1 VPFEAYVYNGASTPH
16 RIFAMLRLISQA
28 APISRSDA
36 IALMQPAGLNDNVT
50 MATDIFRTIEL
61 MGLIETTADKSRF
74 ARIGFSENVLQSVD
88 TFRAFLQ
95 QRIGGIVDDAEDHF
109 LLNQF
114 ASWYAVQDDL
124 VFTLSRSDYE
134 IRFHE
139 QLYPGAQKRLMTHA
153 QSIPAWTTWAEFI
166 GWGWQVK
173 FGSQE
178 SNFIPDCTVRIQ
190 PLLPEL
196 LPEDEPIPFGVFM
209 DRLAVR
215 CPELDGGVLFE
226 RCWEASRP
234 NERRGNRLSL
244 MLSTALRVLNQ
255 QGRIALENRADATE
269 NWMLFAAQS
278 YISRVTHIRL
288 GIER

>member
-1 VPFEAYVYNGASTPH
+1 MAKMVLLHPSIPREV
-16 RIFAMLRLISQA
+16 LL
-28 APISRSDA
+28 D
-36 IALMQPAGLNDNVT
+36 LVQPASLNESQKVSGT
-50 MATDIFRTIEL
+50 IFRKCQL
-61 MGLIETTADKSRF
+61 CGLIAETQDKSRAASLIVDPVVAADLEAF
-74 ARIGFSENVLQSVD
+74 RTHMQSVILGATDQGADHFVFNQFTAWFITQDTMILQSSK
-88 TFRAFLQ
+88 RQLEAK
-95 QRIGGIVDDAEDHF
+95 
-109 LLNQF
+109 
-114 ASWYAVQDDL
+114 
-124 VFTLSRSDYE
+124 
-134 IRFHE
+134 FHE
-139 QLYPGAQKRLMTHA
+139 DMYPGVPNRVISDEPGIGAWQSWAQFL
-153 QSIPAWTTWAEFI
+153 
-166 GWGWQVK
+166 GYGWQSEFSV
-173 FGSQE
+173 
-178 SNFIPDCTVRIQ
+178 FIPDCTVRIQ